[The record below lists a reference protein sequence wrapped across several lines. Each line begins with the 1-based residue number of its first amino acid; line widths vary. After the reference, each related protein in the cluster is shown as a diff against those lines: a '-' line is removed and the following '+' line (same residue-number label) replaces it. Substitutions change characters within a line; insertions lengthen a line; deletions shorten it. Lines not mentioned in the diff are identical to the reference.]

1 MSNTASIKG
10 FMNFPTQF
18 ADGTVIGNE
27 DGGPAFLNAETVAET
42 TPTTG
47 ALAGVKVI
55 TKHTTAQPT
64 RDIEV
69 GEGEYTLVPA
79 ATAWGL
85 AELRDRAL
93 VPGPID
99 HREGPAI
106 IYKGLARLTGVP
118 MNLGGE
124 IADIAIDPANIK
136 RVVNLTPHAVTF
148 KRDGMDDVTVEP
160 SGQVARVAEKF
171 TDAPIETID
180 DVPVYA
186 LEYTGEVI
194 GLPEQEDGTI
204 YVASMLTIQGMLA
217 LGIRRGDVVSPNF
230 VPAIG
235 GAPSVTLHI

>member
-1 MSNTASIKG
+1 MSNTIRA
-10 FMNFPTQF
+10 FMQFPTKF
-18 ADGTVIGNE
+18 VDGTVIGND
-27 DGGPAFLNAETVAET
+27 DGGPAFLKSETIAETA
-42 TPTTG
+42 PTTG

-55 TKHTTAQPT
+55 TKHTSAEPT

-69 GEGEYTLVPA
+69 NDGEYALVPA

-85 AELRDRAL
+85 ADLRDHVL
-93 VPGPID
+93 VPGPIAR
-99 HREGPAI
+99 REGPAI
-106 IYKGLARLTGVP
+106 IYKGLARLTGAP

-124 IADIAIDPANIK
+124 TADIAIDPANVK
-136 RVVNLTPHAVTF
+136 RVINLTPHAVTF
-148 KRDGMDDVTVEP
+148 KCDGMDDVTVEP

-171 TDAPIETID
+171 TNSPIETID
-180 DVPVYA
+180 GVPVYG
-186 LEYTGEVI
+186 LEYTGDVI